1 MRLAQQQTPLSGL
14 FKGVMCASIAMGAA
28 TLGCASRFPPCVGQ
42 GGCERGMTCTVGR
55 CFKNGT
61 EIVPIDAQRIVVA
74 PQEMA
79 VVARGSGD
87 KALPGEISLGG
98 QVRSTPIV
106 LFRFP
111 TPWGRRV
118 RIARAFLT
126 LHPAPGAV
134 PESRPVL
141 VSVARVLEPWSAAE
155 ASWGRLP
162 RLSAF
167 EGSAYSGIGP
177 AKALRI
183 DVTSIVQ
190 RWALGR
196 SSDQGL
202 ALTASSDAPFGSSY
216 ATGVSGGT
224 GPRLDVYLR

>member
-1 MRLAQQQTPLSGL
+1 
-14 FKGVMCASIAMGAA
+14 MCTA
-28 TLGCASRFPPCVGQ
+28 
-42 GGCERGMTCTVGR
+42 GR
-55 CFKNGT
+55 CLKTGT
-61 EIVPIDAQRIVVA
+61 ELVPLDAQRIVVA

-79 VVARGSGD
+79 VIARGARD
-87 KALPGEISLGG
+87 NALPGEIPLGG
-98 QVRSTPIV
+98 TARSSPVV

-111 TPWGRRV
+111 TPWGKRV
-118 RIARAFLT
+118 RIARAFLI

-141 VSVARVLEPWSAAE
+141 VSVARVLEPWSVAG

-190 RWALGR
+190 RWALAR
-196 SSDQGL
+196 TADQGL
-202 ALTASSDAPFGSSY
+202 ALTAASDAPLGPSY
-216 ATGVSGGT
+216 ATGVAGGT

>member
-1 MRLAQQQTPLSGL
+1 MRTASKKLRKLGT
-14 FKGVMCASIAMGAA
+14 GVRMVSLVIASA
-28 TLGCASRFPPCVGQ
+28 TLGCASRFPPCVGPDSCQ
-42 GGCERGMTCTVGR
+42 RGMMCTAGR
-55 CFKNGT
+55 CLKTGT
-61 EIVPIDAQRIVVA
+61 ELVPLDAQRIVVA

-79 VVARGSGD
+79 VVARGTGD
-87 KALPGEISLGG
+87 NALPGEIPLGG
-98 QVRSTPIV
+98 TARSSPIV

-111 TPWGRRV
+111 TPWGKRV
-118 RIARAFLT
+118 RIARAFLM
-126 LHPAPGAV
+126 LYPAPGAV

-141 VSVARVLEPWSAAE
+141 VSVARVLEPWSVTE

-183 DVTSIVQ
+183 DVTTIVQ

-196 SSDQGL
+196 SADQGL
-202 ALTASSDAPFGSSY
+202 ALTASSDAPFGPSY
-216 ATGVSGGT
+216 ATGVAGGT

>member
-1 MRLAQQQTPLSGL
+1 M
-14 FKGVMCASIAMGAA
+14 ASLVIVSTAF
-28 TLGCASRFPPCVGQ
+28 GCATRFPPCVGPDS
-42 GGCERGMTCTVGR
+42 CERGLMCTAGR
-55 CFKNGT
+55 CLKTGT
-61 EIVPIDAQRIVVA
+61 ELAPLDAQRIVVA
-74 PQEMA
+74 PQEMV

-87 KALPGEISLGG
+87 SALPAEIPLGG
-98 QVRSTPIV
+98 SAGSSPIV

-111 TPWGRRV
+111 TPWGKRV
-118 RIARAFLT
+118 RVARAFLT
-126 LHPAPGAV
+126 LYPAPGTV

-141 VSVARVLEPWSAAE
+141 VSVARVLEPWSASE

-167 EGSAYSGIGP
+167 EGSAYTGIGP

-183 DVTSIVQ
+183 DVTTIVQ

-196 SSDQGL
+196 SADQGL
-202 ALTASSDAPFGSSY
+202 ALTASSDAPFGPSY